1 MKKIIALLS
10 VLTLFSGCI
19 GNDYSSVEL
28 VENSPYPE
36 FIYLNKDMLKIVAN
50 KTSEEPVSDYFFV
63 IFDGTYID
71 KNNYSKL
78 AVKTPLWRF
87 GSLFVNND
95 IKTKNGLILLNSD
108 YVGSPDLKYNT
119 PLNYNDIIIYNKNY
133 GIFIEIGQEYTSA
146 EIITENLPVNKYFM
160 ENIKNISGKYIINR
174 EIIEKED
181 ILIGNYVLEGGIP
194 IGDMNNSV
202 FDMNITPKS

>member
-10 VLTLFSGCI
+10 ILTLFSGCI
-19 GNDYSSVEL
+19 GDDYSSVEI

-50 KTSEEPVSDYFFV
+50 KTAEDPVSDYFFV
-63 IFDGTYID
+63 IFNGAYID

-87 GSLFVNND
+87 GSLFVNDN
-95 IKTKNGLILLNSD
+95 IKTKNGLIFLNSD
-108 YVGSPDLKYNT
+108 YVGAPDLKYNT
-119 PLNYNDIIIYNKNY
+119 PLNYNDIIVYNKNY
-133 GIFIEIGQEYTSA
+133 GIFIEIGEEYTSA
-146 EIITENLPVNKYFM
+146 EIIAENLPENKHFM
-160 ENIKNISGKYIINR
+160 ENTEDIAGKNIINR
-174 EIIEKED
+174 EIIEKDD
-181 ILIGNYVLEGGIP
+181 ILIGTYILESGIP

-202 FDMNITPKS
+202 FDMNITSTS